1 MRIND
6 TANGIMSTV
15 ETSHCGVSVWRL
27 PYANTVKIDE
37 VRRLNETSLR
47 TAWQC
52 MQNEYEKITN
62 ALFDLN
68 DLRSIFAKDY

>member
-15 ETSHCGVSVWRL
+15 ETSQCGVSVWRL
-27 PYANTVKIDE
+27 PYANTGKIDK

>member
-1 MRIND
+1 
-6 TANGIMSTV
+6 
-15 ETSHCGVSVWRL
+15 VWRF
-27 PYANTVKIDE
+27 PYANTGKIDE